1 MSAATKAGMPAY
13 PPIPVR
19 LRLSTRIA
27 GALVGFLLL
36 ALAAIGATLWLS
48 WQLEGAAAAINETGS
63 LRKHEYRLAMLLGRD
78 VHTPGAGFDAAAR
91 DQIAAIDSTMA
102 LIARGDPQRPL
113 GLPPTAAIRTSFDL
127 LTLRWHQEMRPL
139 AQQVLVAPAGAERVT
154 VLRRFLARTDAY
166 VSKID
171 EVVRLIERDNE
182 VRTFWLR
189 SSQLALM
196 ALAVGGTVVLVYMM
210 FSLIVAPVERLHAGL
225 RSMADTEFGVR
236 LDVDSQDE
244 FGQLAAGFNQ
254 MADRLQQFYGNLEQ
268 KVQDKTA
275 ALEEQNRELALLYD
289 SAAFLQVRQTL
300 EPMCEGFLERIVR
313 YFGAD
318 AGSVRLVD
326 AGSDNV
332 HLVVQHGLSGAMAE
346 AERCMPVGD
355 CLCGEAAQRKE
366 AVVHWLGSLQ
376 QASTSPS
383 TSPASSQCAAEGFV
397 TVSVFQIFAQ
407 DQHLGVFSLHFRSK
421 RSFDPH
427 ETALLDTLGRLLGTA
442 VENIRL
448 AAREREMAI
457 SEERNMVARG
467 LHDSIAQGLNFLNL
481 QVQMLE
487 ASLRNGQ
494 QQEAAEIVP
503 ALRAGVK
510 ESYEDVRELLQNF
523 RSRLEEEDLNGALR
537 KAVRKFRDQ
546 TGLEAS
552 FAADGSGGPPFAREE
567 QLQILFIVQ
576 EALSNIRKHA
586 RADSVLVRVRDG
598 QDFSLSISD
607 NGVGFDS
614 SVASAAADEHV
625 GLHIMRERA
634 QHIHAD
640 LAIESRPGAG
650 TTVRLHVP
658 SAQRRVA

>member
-1 MSAATKAGMPAY
+1 MSASTSAIASAAVPGY

-36 ALAAIGATLWLS
+36 ALAAVGATLWLS

-63 LRKHEYRLAMLLGRD
+63 LRKHEYRLAMLLGRH
-78 VHTPGAGFDAAAR
+78 VHAPGAGFDAAAR
-91 DQIAAIDSTMA
+91 DQIGTIDATMA
-102 LIARGDPQRPL
+102 LIAHGDPQRPL
-113 GLPPTAAIRTSFDL
+113 GLPPTAAIRASFDL
-127 LTLRWHQEMRPL
+127 LVQRWRQEMRPL
-139 AQQVLVAPAGAERVT
+139 AQQVLAAPQADRVE
-154 VLRRFLARTDAY
+154 VLRRFQAGTDAY
-166 VSKID
+166 VGKID

-196 ALAVGGTVVLVYMM
+196 ALGVGGTVALVYLM

-254 MADRLQQFYGNLEQ
+254 MADRLQQFYDSLEQ
-268 KVQDKTA
+268 KVRDKTA

-326 AGSDNV
+326 AGSDKV
-332 HLVVQHGLSGAMAE
+332 HLVVQQGLSDAMSE
-346 AERCMPVGD
+346 AERCMPIGT
-355 CLCGEAAQRKE
+355 CLCGEAAERKE
-366 AVVHWLGSLQ
+366 SVVHWLGSLP
-376 QASTSPS
+376 QASTA
-383 TSPASSQCAAEGFV
+383 PASAPCASEGFV

-407 DQHLGVFSLHFRSK
+407 DQHLGVFTLHFRQA
-421 RSFDPH
+421 RSFDAH
-427 ETALLDTLGRLLGTA
+427 QTALLDTLGRLLGTA

-487 ASLRNGQ
+487 SSLRNGQ
-494 QQEAAEIVP
+494 QQEAADIVP

-523 RSRLEEEDLNGALR
+523 RSRLEEQDLNGALR

-586 RADSVLVRVRDG
+586 HADSVLVRVRDS

-614 SVASAAADEHV
+614 AVTSALTDEHV

-634 QHIHAD
+634 RHIHGD
-640 LAIESRPGAG
+640 LAIESSPGTG
-650 TTVRLHVP
+650 TTVSLHVP

>member
-1 MSAATKAGMPAY
+1 MSATTPAGMPEY

-78 VHTPGAGFDAAAR
+78 VHTPGAGFDEAAR
-91 DQIAAIDSTMA
+91 RQIALFDSTLA

-113 GLPPTAAIRTSFDL
+113 GLPPTTTIRTSFDL
-127 LTLRWHQEMRPL
+127 LALRWHQDMRPL
-139 AQQVLVAPAGAERVT
+139 AQQVLAAQGAERVT
-154 VLRRFLARTDAY
+154 ALRRFLARTDAY

-196 ALAVGGTVVLVYMM
+196 ALAVGGTIVLVYMM

-236 LDVDSQDE
+236 LDVDSKDE

-254 MADRLQQFYGNLEQ
+254 MADRLQQVYGNLEQ

-326 AGSDNV
+326 AGCDKV
-332 HLVVQHGLSGAMAE
+332 HLVVQHGLPDAMAE

-376 QASTSPS
+376 QSSA
-383 TSPASSQCAAEGFV
+383 SPASSQCAMEGFV

-407 DQHLGVFSLHFRSK
+407 DQHLGVFSLHFRSE
-421 RSFDPH
+421 RRFGAH

-442 VENIRL
+442 IENIRL

-607 NGVGFDS
+607 NGIGFDS
-614 SVASAAADEHV
+614 SVASAEADEHV

>member
-1 MSAATKAGMPAY
+1 MSATTSVGIPDY

-63 LRKHEYRLAMLLGRD
+63 LRRHEYRLAVLLGRD
-78 VHTPGAGFDAAAR
+78 VHTPGAGFGAAAR
-91 DQIAAIDSTMA
+91 DQIALVDATMA

-113 GLPPTAAIRTSFDL
+113 GLPPTAAIRASFDQL
-127 LTLRWHQEMRPL
+127 AVRWHQEMRPL
-139 AQQVLVAPAGAERVT
+139 AQHVLAAQGSDRVT
-154 VLRRFLARTDAY
+154 ALRRFLAGTDAY
-166 VSKID
+166 VARID

-196 ALAVGGTVVLVYMM
+196 ALGVGGTVALVYLM

-236 LDVDSQDE
+236 LDVDSKDE
-244 FGQLAAGFNQ
+244 FGQLAAGFNE
-254 MADRLQQFYGNLEQ
+254 MAGRLQEFYGSLEQ
-268 KVQDKTA
+268 KVRDKTA

-289 SAAFLQVRQTL
+289 SAAFLQVRQSL
-300 EPMCEGFLERIVR
+300 EPMCEGFLDRIVR

-326 AGSDNV
+326 AGSEKV
-332 HLVVQHGLSGAMAE
+332 HLVVQNGLSDAMAE
-346 AERCMPVGD
+346 AERCMPMGD
-355 CLCGEAAQRKE
+355 CLCGEAAQRRE
-366 AVVHWLGSLQ
+366 AVVHWLGNLPP
-376 QASTSPS
+376 PS
-383 TSPASSQCAAEGFV
+383 TAAASAPCATEGFV

-407 DQHLGVFSLHFRSK
+407 DQHLGVFTLHFRSV
-421 RSFDPH
+421 RSFDVH
-427 ETALLDTLGRLLGTA
+427 QTALLDTLGRLLGTA

-523 RSRLEEEDLNGALR
+523 RSRLEEDDLNGALR

-546 TGLEAS
+546 TGLDAS
-552 FAADGSGGPPFAREE
+552 FAADGSGGLPFAREV

-586 RADSVLVRVRDG
+586 RADSVLVRVRDS
-598 QDFSLSISD
+598 QDFSLAISD

-614 SVASAAADEHV
+614 AVTSAVNEKHV

-634 QHIHAD
+634 QQIHGD
-640 LAIESRPGAG
+640 LAIESSPGNG
-650 TTVRLHVP
+650 TTIRLHVP